1 MDGEASHAISGLS
14 LTNENNKEVLDLL
27 KNRYR
32 NPQLIVSAHMSALVK
47 LAKVQSDNVRGL
59 RKFHDDVKSNVRS
72 LRNLGID
79 SKSYGSLLSTLIIE
93 KLPQNIKLIIS
104 RKIETDIWDLTK
116 VLHLISLELRARETC
131 VVPNQLSL
139 SMDGKNKI
147 VDDLFTGSSLNVARN
162 SRSSRRSN
170 AVKCVFCKGF
180 HWSDKCR
187 VITDPEDRKE
197 FLRKGK
203 RCFLC
208 LNVDHVS
215 RNCTKSKSC
224 F

>member
-1 MDGEASHAISGLS
+1 M
-14 LTNENNKEVLDLL
+14 
-27 KNRYR
+27 
-32 NPQLIVSAHMSALVK
+32 
-47 LAKVQSDNVRGL
+47 
-59 RKFHDDVKSNVRS
+59 
-72 LRNLGID
+72 
-79 SKSYGSLLSTLIIE
+79 IIE